1 MRPAARCLQWTG
13 GKDTAES
20 EARRDFSHAVL
31 AGGVAAAVAFAGIR
45 AFAVLA
51 YGSSPST
58 LGLAGEAARIP
69 FLTGIEGGRSDPFGG
84 LFRRGAVPGFEAE
97 LADDLPLIEVE

>member
-20 EARRDFSHAVL
+20 EARRDFSHAGI

-58 LGLAGEAARIP
+58 LGLAGR
-69 FLTGIEGGRSDPFGG
+69 GGADPVPDRDRRERSDPFVG
-84 LFRRGAVPGFEAE
+84 LFQRGIAPGFEAE

>member
-1 MRPAARCLQWTG
+1 MG
-13 GKDTAES
+13 I
-20 EARRDFSHAVL
+20 

-58 LGLAGEAARIP
+58 LGLAGRGGADPVPDRDRR
-69 FLTGIEGGRSDPFGG
+69 GRSDSFGG
-84 LFRRGAVPGFEAE
+84 FFRRGTASGFEAG